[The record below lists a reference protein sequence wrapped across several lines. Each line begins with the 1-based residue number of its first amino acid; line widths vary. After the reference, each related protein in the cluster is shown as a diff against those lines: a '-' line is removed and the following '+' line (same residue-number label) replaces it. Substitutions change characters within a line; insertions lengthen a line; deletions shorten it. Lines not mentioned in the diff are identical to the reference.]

1 MKCIFAN
8 NLHPSNKMLS
18 VYIMASSPLNHYN
31 QKKETS
37 GLNCDSLVAS
47 QVPLGRLSLSSLVH
61 QRTGAAKA
69 QPVHWANGAQSRLP
83 NTSRRERMKAA
94 WGTQT
99 CQARPPKDLRH
110 VACRATRLR
119 RCHSRHRRNR
129 RRKRLRSWS
138 SSVVLARRSIS
149 LELSAAAELCRKYG
163 FVVPSCVPGSQFC

>member
-1 MKCIFAN
+1 
-8 NLHPSNKMLS
+8 MLS

-110 VACRATRLR
+110 MACRATRLQ
-119 RCHSRHRRNR
+119 RCHSHRRNQ
-129 RRKRLRSWS
+129 RRKRRLRSWS
-138 SSVVLARRSIS
+138 SSAALARRSIS
-149 LELSAAAELCRKYG
+149 VELSAAAELCRKFG